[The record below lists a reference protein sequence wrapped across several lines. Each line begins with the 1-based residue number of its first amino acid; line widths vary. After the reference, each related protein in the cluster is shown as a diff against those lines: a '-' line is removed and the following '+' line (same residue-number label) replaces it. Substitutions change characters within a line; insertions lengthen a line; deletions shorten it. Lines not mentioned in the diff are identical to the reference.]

1 MLSNLN
7 NISVLNRQKKT
18 PVFSPKS
25 LFSAGEKGVWYDPN
39 DMSTLFQDSAG
50 TTPVTDVEQPV
61 GLMLDK
67 SGCGN
72 HASQSTSAAR
82 PVLSARYNILTK
94 TEQFNDVA
102 WIKGSEIGRAHV

>member
-67 SGCGN
+67 SKNSIGSNG
-72 HASQSTSAAR
+72 AAR
-82 PVLSARYNILTK
+82 YK
-94 TEQFNDVA
+94 
-102 WIKGSEIGRAHV
+102 IGRAHV